1 MILDMK
7 EIKQHFEALLC
18 PYFLEDGTS
27 VDVKVETEHMEED
40 YIILK
45 RQDRIIQSMYK
56 TFCIVDLTTS
66 TITYLPE
73 VADVEDVKATYEI
86 INEIVED
93 INPARFRTRRTRD
106 AIQASRFQKG
116 KK

>member
-7 EIKQHFEALLC
+7 EIKQYFESLLC
-18 PYFLEDGTS
+18 PYFLDDGTV

-45 RQDRIIQSMYK
+45 HQSRIIQSMYE
-56 TFCIVDLTTS
+56 TFCIVNLTTNM
-66 TITYLPE
+66 IIYLPD

-86 INEIVED
+86 INQIVED
-93 INPARFRTRRTRD
+93 INPARFRTRDT
-106 AIQASRFQKG
+106 IRF
-116 KK
+116 